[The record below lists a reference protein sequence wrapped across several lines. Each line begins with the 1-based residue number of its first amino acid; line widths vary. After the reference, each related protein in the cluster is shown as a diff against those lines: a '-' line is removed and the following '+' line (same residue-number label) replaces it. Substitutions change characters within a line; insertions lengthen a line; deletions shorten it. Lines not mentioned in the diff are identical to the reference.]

1 MCDLE
6 KLYTQLLE
14 LSKQLANSSKSF
26 KLTFQT
32 KDINF
37 TFSSQDVKHP
47 DQDVN
52 HAGSKTTEKKK
63 KKSPSQKNRDSER
76 RKLFLRKKL
85 EQPTKS
91 LKPSEETHTSE
102 AAVKA
107 VSSASTSVTNNV
119 TKPLTPL
126 KV

>member
-1 MCDLE
+1 M
-6 KLYTQLLE
+6 
-14 LSKQLANSSKSF
+14 
-26 KLTFQT
+26 
-32 KDINF
+32 
-37 TFSSQDVKHP
+37 KHP

-52 HAGSKTTEKKK
+52 HPGSKTTERKK
-63 KKSPSQKNRDSER
+63 KKSPSQKNWDSER